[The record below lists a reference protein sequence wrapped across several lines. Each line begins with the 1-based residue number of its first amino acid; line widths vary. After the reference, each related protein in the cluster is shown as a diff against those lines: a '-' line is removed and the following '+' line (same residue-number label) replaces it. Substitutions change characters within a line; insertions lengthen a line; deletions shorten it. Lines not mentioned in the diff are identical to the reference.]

1 MHPFLLKL
9 YADGG
14 YHGPVF
20 QSTVRKILRQIDV
33 ETFKRSD
40 LAKGFAISPKRWI
53 VERTTCDST
62 AAAAWPK
69 IGSAATEGLVLTPR
83 AQKALSENIMIPDT
97 RQSTVYNR
105 QAVEHPHSAIIG
117 GLEPIKSE

>member
-1 MHPFLLKL
+1 LHPFLLKL

-33 ETFKRSD
+33 ETVKGSD

-62 AAAAWPK
+62 AARRLAKDWECRNRGPCSYA
-69 IGSAATEGLVLTPR
+69 SC
-83 AQKALSENIMIPDT
+83 SESSVRKHHDPG
-97 RQSTVYNR
+97 Y
-105 QAVEHPHSAIIG
+105 SAIHC
-117 GLEPIKSE
+117 LQSASC

>member
-33 ETFKRSD
+33 ETVKRSD
-40 LAKGFAISPKRWI
+40 LVKGFAISPKRWI
-53 VERTTCDST
+53 VERTIASARGISSMYVTKDLTNFNSHAVSVATC
-62 AAAAWPK
+62 
-69 IGSAATEGLVLTPR
+69 
-83 AQKALSENIMIPDT
+83 LSE
-97 RQSTVYNR
+97 
-105 QAVEHPHSAIIG
+105 E
-117 GLEPIKSE
+117 